1 MKTAIAVILV
11 LAVYFPQSVHTQ
23 VRIGLHFGANISS
36 LTEPNQWE
44 WQSRYQGGIVCDIQI
59 AKPLLLVVQLNYVEK
74 WAGLD
79 HSPWG
84 QEAFGVYHVT
94 LQHSFI
100 ELPVYVRWQPVNS
113 TLRWFIEGGPS
124 IAYII
129 SEKLAWWHLPLRTW
143 TETMRGDFRSVDVT
157 ATIGT
162 GLELG
167 IGESLSIAG
176 MVHYSYGFVRVF
188 KDSEK
193 GNSTTVGIQPG
204 VSIMYCL

>member
-23 VRIGLHFGANISS
+23 VRIGLHCGANISS

-94 LQHSFI
+94 LQHSFL
-100 ELPVYVRWQPVNS
+100 ELPIYIRWRPVNS
-113 TLRWFIEGGPS
+113 TWRWFVEGGPS

-129 SEKLAWWHLPLRTW
+129 SEKLEWWHLPLRTW

-167 IGESLSIAG
+167 ISESLSIAG
-176 MVHYSYGFVRVF
+176 TVHYSYGFVRVF

-193 GNSTTVGIQPG
+193 GNSTTVGIRPEI
-204 VSIMYCL
+204 SIMYGL